1 MSMNEDYGSAEEQA
15 ERMLERTTQASSPM
29 TRSDRDRG
37 GERDQEEP
45 AQRLLHTGRQLLA
58 RPESKL
64 IAGIALVAGSTAM
77 LVARDARAY
86 RGLRS
91 LGRRS
96 RAAVMTFF
104 EPRRG
109 TGSLG
114 IAALTGLAALA
125 LAGATWKRIDAIERP
140 RSE

>member
-1 MSMNEDYGSAEEQA
+1 MSMNEDYGSAEQQA

-29 TRSDRDRG
+29 ARSDRDRG
-37 GERDQEEP
+37 GERDQEDP
-45 AQRLLHTGRQLLA
+45 VQRLLHTGRQLLA
-58 RPESKL
+58 RPESRL
-64 IAGIALVAGSTAM
+64 FAGIALVAGSTAL
-77 LVARDARAY
+77 LVAREARAH

-96 RAAVMTFF
+96 RAAAMAFF
-104 EPRRG
+104 EPRRV

-114 IAALTGLAALA
+114 LAAVTGLAAIA